1 MHIISSKD
9 NTKEQK
15 KKKQLYICIYMN
27 KQWDSVKGFTKFC
40 MRKRTNLDKEENKGT
55 GSFFN

>member
-1 MHIISSKD
+1 
-9 NTKEQK
+9 
-15 KKKQLYICIYMN
+15 MN

-40 MRKRTNLDKEENKGT
+40 MRKRTNLDKEEENKGT